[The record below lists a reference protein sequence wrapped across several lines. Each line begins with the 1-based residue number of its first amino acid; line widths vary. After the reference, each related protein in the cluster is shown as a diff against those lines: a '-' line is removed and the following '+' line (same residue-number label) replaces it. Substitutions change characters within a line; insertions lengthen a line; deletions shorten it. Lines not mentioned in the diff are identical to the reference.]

1 MNKLVRLWKRP
12 SRDGKHFS
20 YVLIY
25 RDEQGKIRYESIG
38 HTDRQK
44 AQRQCVKKE
53 RQLQMGYVEPGYMR
67 IQDLLKN
74 SLQRSRGSIAE
85 GMYQEYNTAERQFIQ
100 VIGDMN
106 YLMIT

>member
-1 MNKLVRLWKRP
+1 
-12 SRDGKHFS
+12 
-20 YVLIY
+20 
-25 RDEQGKIRYESIG
+25 
-38 HTDRQK
+38 
-44 AQRQCVKKE
+44 
-53 RQLQMGYVEPGYMR
+53 MGYVEPGYMR